1 MAIFVDDSTKVVVQ
15 GITGRDGGFH
25 SSEMLA
31 YGTKVLAGV
40 TPGRGGQKFQD
51 TVPVYDT
58 VKEAVDEHGV
68 NTSVIF
74 VPPFG
79 AAGAIY
85 EAADA
90 GCKLIVCITEGV
102 PTVDMVKVMPYLEER
117 GVRLIGPNCPGLLAP
132 GIAKLGI
139 LPTSI
144 VKEGPVGLVSRS
156 GTLTYEVV
164 YQLTAAGLGQTT
176 CLGIGGDPVIGTTF
190 MDAIIAFN
198 EDPQTEAFVM
208 IGEIGGD
215 AEEQAAAYIKE
226 NVNKPVVSFI
236 AGQTAPPGKR
246 MGHAGAIVSGGT
258 GTAAEKKVALEA
270 ARQALRRSPGDTT
283 LHALAATA
291 AWRQF
296 RQSAAP
302 SAYAAVWEDVAFVW
316 VDQKWDIRGITD
328 ESYCVMVPDCPP
340 PPNRHSNLMWV
351 PEVGYSV
358 AQERRLLDHG
368 ISAAE
373 AARLAGGLN
382 SQQTMVVMRRDP
394 KVLELIV
401 AKDRTMYPARQEVN
415 DQVEVRMLQGSG
427 AMAFYQPAGI
437 KIVTNVG
444 PVP

>member
-25 SSEMLA
+25 TKEMMD
-31 YGTKVLAGV
+31 YGTKIVAGV
-40 TPGRGGQKFQD
+40 TPGRGGQTFDDK
-51 TVPVYDT
+51 VPVYDT
-58 VKEAVDEHGV
+58 VKEAVAEHGV

-117 GVRLIGPNCPGLLAP
+117 GVRLIGPNCPGMLAP

-139 LPTSI
+139 LPAAI

-190 MDAIIAFN
+190 MDAIKAFN
-198 EDPQTEAFVM
+198 EDPKTEAFVM

-215 AEEQAAAYIKE
+215 AEEKAAEYIKA
-226 NVNKPVVSFI
+226 NVKKPVVSFI
-236 AGQTAPPGKR
+236 AGRTAPPGKR

-258 GTAAEKKVALEA
+258 GTAAEKKKALEA
-270 ARQALRRSPGDTT
+270 AGIP
-283 LHALAATA
+283 
-291 AWRQF
+291 
-296 RQSAAP
+296 
-302 SAYAAVWEDVAFVW
+302 VA
-316 VDQKWDIRGITD
+316 DRPMDI
-328 ESYCVMVPDCPP
+328 VP
-340 PPNRHSNLMWV
+340 RL
-351 PEVGYSV
+351 
-358 AQERRLLDHG
+358 QEIWQR
-368 ISAAE
+368 
-373 AARLAGGLN
+373 
-382 SQQTMVVMRRDP
+382 
-394 KVLELIV
+394 
-401 AKDRTMYPARQEVN
+401 
-415 DQVEVRMLQGSG
+415 
-427 AMAFYQPAGI
+427 
-437 KIVTNVG
+437 
-444 PVP
+444 

>member
-31 YGTKVLAGV
+31 YGTKIVAGV

-51 TVPVYDT
+51 QVPVYDT
-58 VKEAVDEHGV
+58 VKEAVSGQGA

-164 YQLTAAGLGQTT
+164 YQLSAAGLGQTT
-176 CLGIGGDPVIGTTF
+176 CLGIGGDPIIGTTF

-198 EDPQTEAFVM
+198 EDPKTEAFVM

-215 AEEQAAAYIKE
+215 AEEQAAEYIQA
-226 NVNKPVVSFI
+226 NVKKPVVSFI
-236 AGQTAPPGKR
+236 AGQTAPPGKK

-258 GTAAEKKVALEA
+258 GTAAEKKKALEA
-270 ARQALRRSPGDTT
+270 AGIP
-283 LHALAATA
+283 
-291 AWRQF
+291 
-296 RQSAAP
+296 
-302 SAYAAVWEDVAFVW
+302 VAERPM
-316 VDQKWDIRGITD
+316 DI
-328 ESYCVMVPDCPP
+328 VP
-340 PPNRHSNLMWV
+340 RL
-351 PEVGYSV
+351 
-358 AQERRLLDHG
+358 QE
-368 ISAAE
+368 IW
-373 AARLAGGLN
+373 
-382 SQQTMVVMRRDP
+382 
-394 KVLELIV
+394 K
-401 AKDRTMYPARQEVN
+401 K
-415 DQVEVRMLQGSG
+415 
-427 AMAFYQPAGI
+427 
-437 KIVTNVG
+437 
-444 PVP
+444 

>member
-1 MAIFVDDSTKVVVQ
+1 LVRQDEENFNMAIFVDDSTKVVVQ

-25 SSEMLA
+25 AGEMLA

-40 TPGRGGQKFQD
+40 TPGRGGQMFQD
-51 TVPVYDT
+51 KVPVYDT
-58 VKEAVDEHGV
+58 VKEAVSEHGV

-102 PTVDMVKVMPYLEER
+102 PTVDMVKVMPFLQER

-164 YQLTAAGLGQTT
+164 YQLSAAGLGQTT

-198 EDPQTEAFVM
+198 EDPKTEAFVM

-215 AEEQAAAYIKE
+215 AEEQAAEYIKA

-236 AGQTAPPGKR
+236 AGQTAPPGKK

-270 ARQALRRSPGDTT
+270 AGIP
-283 LHALAATA
+283 
-291 AWRQF
+291 
-296 RQSAAP
+296 
-302 SAYAAVWEDVAFVW
+302 VA
-316 VDQKWDIRGITD
+316 DRPMDI
-328 ESYCVMVPDCPP
+328 VPC
-340 PPNRHSNLMWV
+340 L
-351 PEVGYSV
+351 
-358 AQERRLLDHG
+358 QE
-368 ISAAE
+368 IW
-373 AARLAGGLN
+373 
-382 SQQTMVVMRRDP
+382 
-394 KVLELIV
+394 K
-401 AKDRTMYPARQEVN
+401 K
-415 DQVEVRMLQGSG
+415 
-427 AMAFYQPAGI
+427 
-437 KIVTNVG
+437 
-444 PVP
+444 